1 MNLTKYKVGYSELHQ
16 EAVAI
21 QSRLYFLKPSFRTML
36 WRKEF
41 NRVEKELEL
50 LNSKLF
56 ELDKQRV
63 AEFPEGEPG
72 YNSSIMLGASH
83 FLAYNLRESVRTIL
97 VSSQEVLNGIHTK
110 LDFLISITV
119 SLLALVISIVAL
131 K

>member
-1 MNLTKYKVGYSELHQ
+1 
-16 EAVAI
+16 
-21 QSRLYFLKPSFRTML
+21 ML